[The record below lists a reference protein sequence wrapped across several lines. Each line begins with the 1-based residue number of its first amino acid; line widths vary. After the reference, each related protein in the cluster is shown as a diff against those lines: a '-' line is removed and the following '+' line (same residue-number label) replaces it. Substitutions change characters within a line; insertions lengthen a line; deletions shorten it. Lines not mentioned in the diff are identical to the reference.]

1 MIIKNALGVPV
12 YVPEWDDRIPAGDG
26 EKTVELNPDQVR
38 SAPSLR
44 AAVAK
49 GYLIVVDH
57 NPSDGIEAALAKL
70 SSKSRK
76 QDASTVIDDVVVR
89 GQMLDYSGYAKVNR
103 GLVRALRR
111 GNVSVSADPVDL
123 GKPCLMA
130 EDVKSDIPLRPRSNG
145 IVDINS
151 VVPTFGGPGNGNF
164 RVLYTTCE
172 SETLQDQVVS
182 AVKRYDRVWCVSDF
196 CTFCGLGE

>member
-172 SETLQDQVVS
+172 SETLPDQVVS